1 MCIEKNVVDILFD
14 LSGKEKI
21 ELSDRIKEDLSLDSL
36 GMVNLL
42 LKIEES
48 FNIELDESDM
58 NPFELD
64 TVEKV
69 IILAQKYVG
78 DNYEKDC

>member
-1 MCIEKNVVDILFD
+1 MEIEKIVIDILTD
-14 LSGKEKI
+14 LSGKQKI
-21 ELSDRIKEDLSLDSL
+21 ELSDSIREDLVLDSL

-42 LKIEES
+42 LKFEER

-64 TVEKV
+64 TVEKAV
-69 IILAQKYVG
+69 LLAKKYVG
-78 DNYEKDC
+78 NNYEKIC